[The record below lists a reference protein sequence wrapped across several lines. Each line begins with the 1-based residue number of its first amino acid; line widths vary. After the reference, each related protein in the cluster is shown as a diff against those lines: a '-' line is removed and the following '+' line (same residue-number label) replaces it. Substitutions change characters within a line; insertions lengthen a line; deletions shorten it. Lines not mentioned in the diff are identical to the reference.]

1 MLAHIVSGLETDE
14 GRSKIEK
21 VKKLAELAENGVSS
35 VNSSISAQCSSILQS
50 FNVLWHS
57 SLWRGWLSTRTR
69 AP

>member
-35 VNSSISAQCSSILQS
+35 V
-50 FNVLWHS
+50 
-57 SLWRGWLSTRTR
+57 
-69 AP
+69 